1 METLT
6 VGVGLA
12 RPEGVEVRPRGG
24 VVRDLPRSGAEGE
37 KTDTSGVMPGS
48 GDQPTRPDTEVTE
61 RPKWRRYTTEYKLRV
76 LKEAD
81 ACTNRGEVGA
91 LLRREGLY
99 SSLLGIWRSQRN
111 AGAMAGLAPKRRG
124 RKAAP
129 VNPLQAK
136 LDQVEREKRVLE
148 KKLARVYVLLD
159 IQKKASELLGI
170 PLNTPE
176 IDEKD

>member
-12 RPEGVEVRPRGG
+12 RPEGVEARPREGF
-24 VVRDLPRSGAEGE
+24 VRDLPRSGAEGE
-37 KTDTSGVMPGS
+37 RTDTSGVMSGS
-48 GDQPTRPDTEVTE
+48 DDVPARPESEVTE
-61 RPKWRRYTTEYKLRV
+61 RPKRRRHTAEYKLRI

-99 SSLLGIWRSQRN
+99 SSHLSIWRSRRN
-111 AGAMAGLAPKRRG
+111 AASMAGLSSKKRG

-148 KKLARVYVLLD
+148 KKLAKVYVMLD
-159 IQKKASELLGI
+159 IQKKPPSCWGS
-170 PLNTPE
+170 P
-176 IDEKD
+176 

>member
-1 METLT
+1 MESLT
-6 VGVGLA
+6 VAVDVA
-12 RPEGVEVRPRGG
+12 RPEGVEARQQGSFARE
-24 VVRDLPRSGAEGE
+24 LPRSGAEGRIPNS
-37 KTDTSGVMPGS
+37 SGVAPES
-48 GDQPTRPDTEVTE
+48 TDAPKRPDTEVTE
-61 RPKWRRYTTEYKLRV
+61 RPKWRRYTTEYKLQI

-99 SSLLGIWRSQRN
+99 SSLLGVWRSQRN
-111 AGAMAGLAPKRRG
+111 AGAMAGLAPKKRG

>member
-1 METLT
+1 MT
-6 VGVGLA
+6 VGVDLA
-12 RPEGVEVRPRGG
+12 RPEGVEARPRGG

-48 GDQPTRPDTEVTE
+48 DDSPARPESEVRE
-61 RPKWRRYTTEYKLRV
+61 RAKWRRYTSEYKLRI
-76 LKEAD
+76 LREAD

-99 SSLLGIWRSQRN
+99 SSLLSIWRSQRN
-111 AGAMAGLAPKRRG
+111 AGAMAGLAPKKRG

-129 VNPLQAK
+129 INPLQAK

-148 KKLARVYVLLD
+148 KKLAKVYVMLD